1 MNARVPTFAQLR
13 AFVAVADFLHFGSAA
28 AELGVTQPA
37 LSAALTGC
45 EEALGVRLVERTTRK
60 VRMTEAGHH
69 LLSRA
74 REALN
79 AVDAFMTRADDAG
92 NARSGMRRIGI
103 IPTVAPY
110 VLPALL
116 RALRHYHPG
125 FEPRVHEM
133 QTTEI
138 MRGLESGTLDF
149 GICALPTPSDSVEC
163 PLYVERLLV
172 ALPKERDPV
181 APPQFSLEDLADE
194 DVLMLEDGHCLRD
207 QTLQLCQRSGFVPGT
222 RSSATAIPTLLRLV
236 EADLGVAVVP
246 EAAAKGER
254 AAQGVAFRQLRDQ
267 EARRTVGLVHRPG
280 DDRADQHAELAG
292 VIKKAVR
299 QRRLPV
305 QIHQGHG

>member
-13 AFVAVADFLHFGSAA
+13 AFAAVAEFLHFGSAA

-45 EEALGVRLVERTTRK
+45 EEALGVRLVERTTRM
-60 VRMTEAGHH
+60 VRLTEAGHH
-69 LLSRA
+69 LLPQA

-92 NARSGMRRIGI
+92 KAHSGMRRIGI

-110 VLPALL
+110 VLPAVL
-116 RALRHYHPG
+116 RALRNHHPG
-125 FEPRVHEM
+125 IEPRVHEM

-138 MRGLESGTLDF
+138 MRGLESGMLDF

-163 PLYVERLLV
+163 PLYVERLL
-172 ALPKERDPV
+172 AAIPKERDPV

-194 DVLMLEDGHCLRD
+194 NVLMLEDGHCLRD
-207 QTLQLCQRSGFVPGT
+207 QTLQLCQRSGFVPGM
-222 RSSATAIPTLLRLV
+222 RSSATGIPTLLRLV

-246 EAAAKGER
+246 ETAAKGER
-254 AAQGVAFRQLRDQ
+254 AALGVAFRQLEDH

-280 DDRADQHAELAG
+280 DDRADQHVELVE

-305 QIHQGHG
+305 QIHQP